1 MNTKYVMGIDPIS
14 SEGSSKGVIVHT
26 VKRGNTVQTI
36 NPEKVNGTFPEGI
49 VTEECEL
56 SHLTK
61 EQLKNLLD
69 SAYPKI
75 TTPAR
80 EIHLTT
86 AYRGKAHQQFIES
99 MASEC
104 AKKTL
109 HYQQMEPK
117 YMFPYDVEELK
128 QKLWDEMTDE
138 TKAMYMA
145 IKTLTLKKLKNE
157 RNSN

>member
-1 MNTKYVMGIDPIS
+1 MGIDPIS
-14 SEGSSKGVIVHT
+14 SEESSVSIDLVKLRRKGRTSELIPET
-26 VKRGNTVQTI
+26 YNGWFTGNDV
-36 NPEKVNGTFPEGI
+36 V
-49 VTEECEL
+49 EECDL

-86 AYRGKAHQQFIES
+86 AYRGKAHQQFIEV

-109 HYQQMEPK
+109 HYQQMDPN
-117 YMFPYDVEELK
+117 YMFPYDAEGVK
-128 QKLWDEMTDE
+128 QKLLEISSDQVKGIS
-138 TKAMYMA
+138 KA
-145 IKTLTLKKLKNE
+145 IRKLTRKKIRNE
-157 RNSN
+157 EV